1 MCPYLLM
8 ETLLLEYF
16 ILLKLNIEKNITYRY
31 LYDVSEEIQRL
42 QNVNS
47 LNNISLENTEK
58 R

>member
-8 ETLLLEYF
+8 ESLLLEYF